1 MVRLELHLEM
11 CANDSGGRHGAGFES
26 VKDGHR
32 GSEKLSDLP
41 GVTWSVRE
49 ESGSKHQ
56 LRGCNRD
63 LFQSIPSSPCGVDD
77 IKKHSL
83 QIRKFK
89 EESVTRPFLPRD
101 HGTHWVERLWAGY
114 SDCHLS
120 TVFVGLVKGVREEG
134 ESQEEPWESVT
145 EWGRVLLLSP
155 RSRHGF

>member
-11 CANDSGGRHGAGFES
+11 CANDSGGGHGTGPES
-26 VKDGHR
+26 VKEGHR

-41 GVTWSVRE
+41 RVTQSGRE

-56 LRGCNRD
+56 LRGYYHD

-89 EESVTRPFLPRD
+89 EESVTCPFLPHD

-120 TVFVGLVKGVREEG
+120 TVVVRLVKGMREEG
-134 ESQEEPWESVT
+134 GSQEEPWGECDRM
-145 EWGRVLLLSP
+145 G
-155 RSRHGF
+155 